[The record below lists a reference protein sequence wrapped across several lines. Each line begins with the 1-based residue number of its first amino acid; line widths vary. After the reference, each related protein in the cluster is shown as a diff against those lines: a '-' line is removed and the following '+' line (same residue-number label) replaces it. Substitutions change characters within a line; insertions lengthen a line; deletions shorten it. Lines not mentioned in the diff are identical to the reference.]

1 MAYSRPQSQAAFL
14 VAGKLAAED
23 PILLAVS
30 LADSIPRLKSRF
42 SQRLLA
48 IKQEM
53 IAMRRPE
60 NGVWL
65 LVLAALTAAGCN
77 QNPYASPQ
85 QMAAW
90 QQQALA
96 PQQAQA
102 HDLNHRAD
110 ALDANNRD
118 LHAQLAQSRQQ
129 VDLLREQVALL
140 QKQLGE
146 TAGRLKEMHLAKEE
160 AEKKYQTLEASTT
173 RRGGAIITA
182 NNSMSGSLRM
192 TEIPGLN
199 VRRDGDAIRI
209 ELPSDQLFAAGT
221 DQFVGSAYPILDLV
235 ANEIARNYPRQLIGI
250 EGHTDG
256 APVFSGTSNH
266 QLAAAQAMA
275 VFDTFTRRNRLPS
288 NQFVVS
294 AQGSNRPL
302 ASNATQAGRAQNR
315 RVELVVHPETV
326 DAR

>member
-1 MAYSRPQSQAAFL
+1 
-14 VAGKLAAED
+14 
-23 PILLAVS
+23 
-30 LADSIPRLKSRF
+30 
-42 SQRLLA
+42 LA
-48 IKQEM
+48 IKQET
-53 IAMRRPE
+53 IAMRRPG

-65 LVLAALTAAGCN
+65 LVLAGLAAAGCN
-77 QNPYASPQ
+77 RNPYATQ
-85 QMAAW
+85 QQTAAW

-102 HDLNHRAD
+102 HDLNRRAD

-192 TEIPGLN
+192 IELPGLN
-199 VRRDGDAIRI
+199 VRQDGDVIRI

-221 DQFVGSAYPILDLV
+221 SQLVGSAFPILDQV

-256 APVFSGTSNH
+256 SPVFSGASNH
-266 QLAAAQAMA
+266 QLASSQAMA
-275 VFDTFTRRNRLPS
+275 VFDQFTRRNRLPTHH
-288 NQFVVS
+288 FFVS
-294 AQGSNRPL
+294 AQGANRPVTT
-302 ASNATQAGRAQNR
+302 NATQAGRSENR
-315 RVELVVHPETV
+315 RVELVVHSETV
-326 DAR
+326 DTP

>member
-1 MAYSRPQSQAAFL
+1 
-14 VAGKLAAED
+14 
-23 PILLAVS
+23 
-30 LADSIPRLKSRF
+30 
-42 SQRLLA
+42 LA

-60 NGVWL
+60 NGVRL
-65 LVLAALTAAGCN
+65 LVLAGLAAAGCN

-90 QQQALA
+90 QQQSLA
-96 PQQAQA
+96 PQQGQA
-102 HDLNHRAD
+102 YDLNRRAD
-110 ALDANNRD
+110 SLDANNRD

-129 VDLLREQVALL
+129 VELLREQVALL

-146 TAGRLKEMHLAKEE
+146 TAGRLKEMQLAKQE
-160 AEKKYQTLEASTT
+160 AEKKYHTLEASTT
-173 RRGGAIITA
+173 RRSGAIITA
-182 NNSMSGSLRM
+182 NSSMSGSLRM
-192 TEIPGLN
+192 IEIPGLN
-199 VRRDGDAIRI
+199 VRQDGDVIRI

-221 DQFVGSAYPILDLV
+221 SQLVGSAFPILDQV

-256 APVFSGTSNH
+256 APVFSGASNH

-275 VFDTFTRRNRLPS
+275 VFDQFTRRNRLPS
-288 NQFVVS
+288 HHFFVT

-302 ASNATQAGRAQNR
+302 TSNATQAGRTQNR
-315 RVELVVHPETV
+315 RVELIVYRDTV